1 MNKIYLVSPNTDRDY
16 NAPHTTLEYIRF
28 YLMDFGYNAEIID
41 CAHYGGD
48 DNKVIS
54 KLKEEERPIIGITAY
69 TRDRFNA
76 YNLIKDIRQA
86 IPDSLIVVGGRH
98 FTSLV
103 EETWV
108 KLPEVDI
115 IVRGEGEITFKEICD
130 AVYSNS
136 TYKEILGISYRN
148 GDGIIH
154 NLDRPL
160 ELDLDKFRSFDRKY
174 LPDKERYS
182 LLGPPATKIGTGK
195 PMRFFMIMATRGCPS
210 NCVFCSLKADRVRFR
225 SIDNILDEIEDMIA
239 ITGERN
245 VTFKDP
251 SLTINKRFVAELCEN
266 IIKRNLNIK
275 WHCYSRV
282 DIDTNLLVLMKQA
295 GLIGVEIALES
306 GSPKVLKA
314 IKKRINLEQF
324 EKFCKEA
331 FQLGLIVYTFCMIS
345 LPDERK
351 EDVDMTISCIRK
363 MSKYIYVAGMQV
375 TRILPDAAIYQ
386 IAKERK
392 LLSEDFDWFK
402 PYTNNRSTS
411 VSNKYY
417 STIPMY
423 IEHLTIDDIQNKL
436 LEFDLI
442 AKTEFSYFHSLVRAI
457 KYNLKFRTLK
467 QLSPGDIK
475 RKVYKT
481 FLMIRNII
489 KNREKLEKY
498 QRP

>member
-16 NAPHTTLEYIRF
+16 NDPHTTLEFIRF
-28 YLMDFGYNAEIID
+28 YLMDSGYNAEIID
-41 CAHYGGD
+41 CAHYND
-48 DNKVIS
+48 DSEVIS
-54 KLKEEERPIIGITAY
+54 KLKEDEKPIVGITAY

-103 EETWV
+103 EETL
-108 KLPEVDI
+108 KNLPEVDI
-115 IVRGEGEITFKEICD
+115 LVRGEGEITFKEICD

-136 TYKEILGISYRN
+136 TYNDILGISYRN

-154 NLDRPL
+154 NPDRPL

-239 ITGERN
+239 ITGERS

-282 DIDTNLLVLMKQA
+282 DIDTNLLVLMKKA

-306 GSPKVLKA
+306 GSPEVLKA
-314 IKKRINLEQF
+314 IKKRINLVQF
-324 EKFCKEA
+324 EIFCKKA
-331 FQLGLIVYTFCMIS
+331 FQLGIVVYTFCMIS

-351 EDVDMTISCIRK
+351 EDVDMTLSCIRK
-363 MSKYIYVAGMQV
+363 MSKYIYIAGMQA

-386 IAKERK
+386 IAKERN
-392 LLSEDFDWFK
+392 LLPEDFDWFK
-402 PYTNNRSTS
+402 PFTNKQNSS

-417 STIPMY
+417 GTIPMY
-423 IEHLTIDDIQNKL
+423 IEHLTIEDIQNKL

-442 AKTEFSYFHSLVRAI
+442 TKTEFSYSHVLRRTI
-457 KYNLKFRTLK
+457 RDNLRFMTLK

-475 RKVYKT
+475 RKIYKT
-481 FLMIRNII
+481 ILMIKNIM
-489 KNREKLEKY
+489 KNREKLKKY
-498 QRP
+498 QNS